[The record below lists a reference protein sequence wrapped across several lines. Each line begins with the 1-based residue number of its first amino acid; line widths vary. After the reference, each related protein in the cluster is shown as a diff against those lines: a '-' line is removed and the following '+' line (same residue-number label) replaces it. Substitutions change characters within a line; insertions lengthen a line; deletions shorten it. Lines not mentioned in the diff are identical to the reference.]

1 MGRLI
6 RIFIFTA
13 AFLAASVL
21 GAQDRSVT
29 MPDDFYRPIYGY
41 VIDTCTNKPVTRVQV
56 YGFESMEDAMR
67 GKKAVEE
74 KRNPL
79 KISLK
84 GDIVVAEVDA
94 TGRYMIPAMGKGV
107 LLFHFKDSG
116 RMLFEEVRGRTEV
129 SLGRKVEEKDFH
141 IDLSAYD
148 AEVRRRERDRKPAG
162 IKVDMDFNA
171 RFPALG
177 KAASGCRIYVERHI
191 HDLETDKVLDVRVPV
206 VRDGKA
212 YHRKFRDSL
221 SALAGNLPYLNDTTH
236 IIRVRD
242 NVDAEAWKDRCFRL
256 DYLVMM
262 DDGVQLK
269 AIDTLHMLTNRV
281 GRPMRFLEYSF
292 RPYEVAPGE
301 DSPAVLPVKR
311 KLTVRGVFEGY
322 VPEILLDPA
331 YILTGIHVKS
341 TAAPMKSYAQNM
353 ASADSSMQAAMA
365 VIRDSFS
372 AKTGPDVRIIRMSEV
387 VRWNDVADALSASGT
402 IADDIRKAV
411 RRHPDDVDAQTA
423 EISSLKSYRDVVLPY
438 VSSLEKVEYR
448 YEFLTSR
455 RFSRK
460 DYLDRFSKAEG
471 EDLRILCR
479 RAIEESELLECEP
492 WVYASNLLASD
503 CIDSGTPDCSIL
515 EPYLES
521 FPDGD
526 DIQCEVVANQVMMLM
541 SAGRFDEAG
550 ALAAHLPERFR
561 HLRAIASCKSGTVPS
576 SPEEI
581 EVVASSSP
589 RNRVIMDMCCG
600 TVDEGTFKTLDA
612 LPEDDAVAWYLKA
625 CCLCIL
631 YGNDMAD
638 LTTERYAGS
647 SRTAY
652 EDVKAFLEEAF
663 RLDSGLADAAVLDGD
678 INEYALKEVLGV
690 FIL

>member
-84 GDIVVAEVDA
+84 GDMVVAEVDA

-148 AEVRRRERDRKPAG
+148 AEVRRRERARKPAG
-162 IKVDMDFNA
+162 IMGDLDFNA

-242 NVDAEAWKDRCFRL
+242 NVDA
-256 DYLVMM
+256 
-262 DDGVQLK
+262 
-269 AIDTLHMLTNRV
+269 
-281 GRPMRFLEYSF
+281 
-292 RPYEVAPGE
+292 
-301 DSPAVLPVKR
+301 
-311 KLTVRGVFEGY
+311 
-322 VPEILLDPA
+322 
-331 YILTGIHVKS
+331 
-341 TAAPMKSYAQNM
+341 
-353 ASADSSMQAAMA
+353 
-365 VIRDSFS
+365 
-372 AKTGPDVRIIRMSEV
+372 
-387 VRWNDVADALSASGT
+387 
-402 IADDIRKAV
+402 
-411 RRHPDDVDAQTA
+411 
-423 EISSLKSYRDVVLPY
+423 
-438 VSSLEKVEYR
+438 
-448 YEFLTSR
+448 
-455 RFSRK
+455 
-460 DYLDRFSKAEG
+460 
-471 EDLRILCR
+471 
-479 RAIEESELLECEP
+479 
-492 WVYASNLLASD
+492 
-503 CIDSGTPDCSIL
+503 
-515 EPYLES
+515 
-521 FPDGD
+521 
-526 DIQCEVVANQVMMLM
+526 
-541 SAGRFDEAG
+541 
-550 ALAAHLPERFR
+550 
-561 HLRAIASCKSGTVPS
+561 
-576 SPEEI
+576 
-581 EVVASSSP
+581 
-589 RNRVIMDMCCG
+589 
-600 TVDEGTFKTLDA
+600 
-612 LPEDDAVAWYLKA
+612 
-625 CCLCIL
+625 
-631 YGNDMAD
+631 
-638 LTTERYAGS
+638 
-647 SRTAY
+647 
-652 EDVKAFLEEAF
+652 
-663 RLDSGLADAAVLDGD
+663 
-678 INEYALKEVLGV
+678 
-690 FIL
+690 